1 MEMSGILLLLAFL
14 QIPGVAK
21 PGQMTLLTDE
31 GMFMTMGNGYAIVD
45 EVRYALDLNAS
56 AIDVNGNAVSV
67 RDLKTPFFGRFSFFE
82 DKNRMV
88 IVKIEVL
95 QQYKVSPYTGRL
107 ELVKTNS
114 KAWEEREEF

>member
-1 MEMSGILLLLAFL
+1 MSGILLLLAFL

-95 QQYKVSPYTGRL
+95 QQYKVNPYTGRL

-114 KAWEEREEF
+114 KAWEEREKF

>member
-14 QIPGVAK
+14 QIPSVAK

-45 EVRYALDLNAS
+45 EARYALDLNAS

-95 QQYKVSPYTGRL
+95 QQYKVNPYTGRL

-114 KAWEEREEF
+114 KAWEEREKF

>member
-1 MEMSGILLLLAFL
+1 M
-14 QIPGVAK
+14 
-21 PGQMTLLTDE
+21 
-31 GMFMTMGNGYAIVD
+31 
-45 EVRYALDLNAS
+45 
-56 AIDVNGNAVSV
+56 NGNAVSV

-95 QQYKVSPYTGRL
+95 QQYKVNPYTGRL

-114 KAWEEREEF
+114 KAWEEREKF